1 MSYQYCLIHKKMS
14 AWGCPV
20 CRSVELRRG
29 MDEAV
34 EKAREAIRN
43 AFEASEAPKFPATRK
58 PIHD

>member
-1 MSYQYCLIHKKMS
+1 MSFQYCLIHKKVS

-34 EKAREAIRN
+34 ENAKKAMRE
-43 AFEASEAPKFPATRK
+43 AFEAVQTTTGSH
-58 PIHD
+58 HD